1 MAAGETGETS
11 LRNKILPVSRDPVN
25 PARQSGRIINRLRE
39 LVIRAH
45 RETTPEALGG
55 ADCQR
60 MEDRVTGG
68 RIIRESDRIAEL
80 VSVAWTECAGR
91 SLIGKSEHIKPR
103 PFRSK
108 ISGLN

>member
-1 MAAGETGETS
+1 MAAVETGETS
-11 LRNKILPVSRDPVN
+11 LGSKILPVLSDGVTR
-25 PARQSGRIINRLRE
+25 AAKRGRIIDRLRE

-68 RIIRESDRIAEL
+68 RIIRESDRIVEL
-80 VSVAWTECAGR
+80 VSAA
-91 SLIGKSEHIKPR
+91 
-103 PFRSK
+103 
-108 ISGLN
+108 